1 MYDMH
6 TPRNDNHTPFRCRI
20 DSCEDEDEWF
30 VQTVRIATKPAVGHG
45 ILHDDFHC
53 PFFDMSASDN
63 DGLWCS
69 FEPDFKTTD
78 IRLDCFLDEPT
89 GELDEWYANQSDL
102 HVQTVSIDPWTEEI
116 RATPVVIDS
125 GADISVMPL
134 EFAFMGTNCSMAE
147 DVVVQDASGNDMG
160 KHGMRE
166 IELDVVDTHGNT
178 VQFKDRFLISDV
190 RQPILAVGKLLR
202 RGWSIIHADQEPQLC
217 NPDNTCR
224 VSLSFSKNSLQVD
237 AHVRVLKVCPVNLEL
252 GEFLQLGSGWTSEL
266 QEGWSVTTRTVIARL
281 GHNSSSIGSSN
292 ISIPR
297 IG

>member
-1 MYDMH
+1 MTTIQLSDAELIHVKMKMSGLYKPSLRLAMV
-6 TPRNDNHTPFRCRI
+6 FCMMI
-20 DSCEDEDEWF
+20 F
-30 VQTVRIATKPAVGHG
+30 IVR
-45 ILHDDFHC
+45 
-53 PFFDMSASDN
+53 FFDMSASDN

-89 GELDEWYANQSDL
+89 GELDEWYASQSDL

-116 RATPVVIDS
+116 RATLVVIDS

-134 EFAFMGTNCSMAE
+134 EFAFMGTNCSVAE

-217 NPDNTCR
+217 NPDNTSHAEC
-224 VSLSFSKNSLQVD
+224 VEQF
-237 AHVRVLKVCPVNLEL
+237 A
-252 GEFLQLGSGWTSEL
+252 G
-266 QEGWSVTTRTVIARL
+266 
-281 GHNSSSIGSSN
+281 
-292 ISIPR
+292 
-297 IG
+297 